1 MENNLKYNTVMIV
14 DDNKIDAILNKKI
27 IEKEGFAETVLVQN
41 SASKTIDFLGSEVSV
56 LPSLIFVDMMMPDM
70 NGFEFLDAFEKLPS
84 TVVGKIKIV
93 FMSGSMLSQD
103 QLQRI
108 SLNKNVLKFIPKPI
122 NKASLD
128 SLLSIG

>member
-1 MENNLKYNTVMIV
+1 MENKVKYNTVMVV

-27 IEKEGFAETVLVQN
+27 LEKEFFAETVLVQN
-41 SASKTIDFLGSEVSV
+41 SAAKTIDLLGTEGSV

-84 TVVGKIKIV
+84 TVIENIKIV

-103 QLQRI
+103 QLHKI

-122 NKASLD
+122 SKTSLG
-128 SLLSIG
+128 SI